1 MKSLR
6 EVGLDE
12 VLTPEQGQKI
22 REAAVH
28 AARRQLV
35 ARKLLPVPP
44 PLGEGFQVFGYDT
57 VTDVSDARIDFSWPG
72 AESRDIVN
80 LARTTVAIPNIHK
93 ETEINKLDL
102 ASSRMSGTPLNL
114 SNVESVSYKVALLED
129 ALIINGWSRD
139 GTTYEINGLYQGA
152 GNDESTSLDWGTKA
166 NIETSINN
174 AIALMLADSIHPPY
188 NLTLHPTQY
197 AQTLALI
204 ASTARSY
211 RDWIRE
217 AIEGEVH
224 MSAAL
229 TDGNG
234 LLSKVNAEGM
244 FEYVLAEDFS
254 VYNAAI
260 VKSGNL
266 FVKVYVRGLP
276 VIYDANALCKL
287 SAI

>member
-6 EVGLDE
+6 QVGLDE
-12 VLTPEQGQKI
+12 VLTTEQGQQI

-28 AARRQLV
+28 AARRQMV
-35 ARKLLPVPP
+35 ARKLLPIKG
-44 PLGEGFQVFGYDT
+44 PLGAGVQVFGYDNLT
-57 VTDVSDARIDFSWPG
+57 EVSDARIDLSWPG
-72 AESRDIVN
+72 AESKDIIN
-80 LARTTVAIPNIHK
+80 LARATVAIPNIHK

-102 ASSRMSGTPLNL
+102 AASRMSGTPLNL

-139 GTTYEINGLYQGA
+139 GTNYDINGLYQGA
-152 GNDESTSLDWGTKA
+152 GLDESTSLDWGTKA

-174 AIALMLADSIHPPY
+174 AIGLMLAQNIIPPY

-197 AQTLALI
+197 GQTLALI
-204 ASTARSY
+204 ASTSRSY
-211 RDWIRE
+211 RNWIRE
-217 AIEGEVH
+217 AIEGGVF

-229 TDGNG
+229 AAGSG
-234 LLSKVNAEGM
+234 LLSKANTEGM
-244 FEYVLAEDFS
+244 FEYVLAEDLS
-254 VYNAAI
+254 VYEAVI
-260 VKSGNL
+260 QKSGNL
-266 FVKVYVRGLP
+266 FVKVYVRGIP

>member
-1 MKSLR
+1 MKPLR
-6 EVGLDE
+6 QVGLDE
-12 VLTPEQGQKI
+12 VLTAEQGQLI
-22 REAAVH
+22 REAAVM
-28 AARRQLV
+28 AARRQMI
-35 ARKLLPVPP
+35 ARKLLPIKG
-44 PLGEGFQVFGYDT
+44 PLGEGVQVFGYDT
-57 VTDVSDARIDFSWPG
+57 LAEVSDARIDLSWPG
-72 AESRDIVN
+72 AESKDIIN
-80 LARTTVAIPNIHK
+80 LARATVAIPNIHK

-102 ASSRMSGTPLNL
+102 AASRMSGTPLNL
-114 SNVESVSYKVALLED
+114 SNLESVSYKVALLED

-139 GTTYEINGLYQGA
+139 GTNYDINGLYQGA

-174 AIALMLADSIHPPY
+174 AVALMLADSITPPY

-204 ASTARSY
+204 ANTARSY

-217 AIEGEVH
+217 AIEGEVY

-244 FEYVLAEDFS
+244 FEYVLAEDLS
-254 VYNAAI
+254 VYQAVI
-260 VKSGNL
+260 IKSGNL
-266 FVKVYVRGLP
+266 FCKVYVRGLP
-276 VIYDANALCKL
+276 VIYDSNALSKL